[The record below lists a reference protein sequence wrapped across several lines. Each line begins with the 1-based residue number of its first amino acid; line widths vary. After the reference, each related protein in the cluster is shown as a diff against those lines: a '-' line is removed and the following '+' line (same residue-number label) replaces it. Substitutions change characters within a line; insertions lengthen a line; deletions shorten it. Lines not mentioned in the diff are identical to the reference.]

1 MKRNIS
7 SDHTS
12 GIKSSLSALSLMG
25 VGFAIASVIFF
36 DNITDVISYAPVIL
50 AISYAYFRLVRLAKR
65 IGADDTFLYVSDNET
80 EIKIPIFLARP
91 AACPRKQRFR
101 TGLQTPSGSGEMIQ
115 AAVTNKLVFLILLNI
130 LLLILGAIL
139 DIFSAHPSGSCELRN

>member
-1 MKRNIS
+1 VP
-7 SDHTS
+7 D
-12 GIKSSLSALSLMG
+12 G
-25 VGFAIASVIFF
+25 VRGLQPLCAGRGCKPRPAVA
-36 DNITDVISYAPVIL
+36 V
-50 AISYAYFRLVRLAKR
+50 
-65 IGADDTFLYVSDNET
+65 
-80 EIKIPIFLARP
+80 LARP

>member
-50 AISYAYFRLVRLAKR
+50 AISYACFRLVRLAKAV
-65 IGADDTFLYVSDNET
+65 GTDDAFLYVSDNET
-80 EIKIPIFLARP
+80 EIRIPISKIVQVRQTVVMRLMYDHVVIILDSPSEFGQKIVFFPEKRFPDISEPHP
-91 AACPRKQRFR
+91 AVDE
-101 TGLQTPSGSGEMIQ
+101 L
-115 AAVTNKLVFLILLNI
+115 NKLVHSYKQRQC
-130 LLLILGAIL
+130 
-139 DIFSAHPSGSCELRN
+139 D